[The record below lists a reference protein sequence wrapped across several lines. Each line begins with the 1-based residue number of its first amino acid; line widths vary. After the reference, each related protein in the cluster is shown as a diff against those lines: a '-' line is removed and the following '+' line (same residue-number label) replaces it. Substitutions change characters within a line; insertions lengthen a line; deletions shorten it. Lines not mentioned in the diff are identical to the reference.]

1 MTSSSRRP
9 AQPQRLDEWAP
20 SLLKAQLYGRL
31 LLDIIIGALKPGETL
46 DENVLARRY
55 DGGLAG
61 IRDALARLA
70 LEGLVVRKAR
80 VGTTVA
86 PLDLAEARD
95 AFEARRLVEIQCAGL
110 AAAEG
115 SDEDVAAIRA
125 TLQHGEAAIEANDIR
140 ALAEMD
146 EAFHVAVA
154 TASGNRTLA
163 KMVVT
168 LHHQTAR
175 YWLISV
181 KTPTRAESLAA
192 LHEHRALAEA
202 IASRDVA
209 RARAT
214 MEQVLGDFPEDVKR
228 SLAG

>member
-1 MTSSSRRP
+1 MNSISRR
-9 AQPQRLDEWAP
+9 AAEPQRLDEWAP
-20 SLLKAQLYGRL
+20 SLLKAQVYGRL
-31 LLDIIIGALKPGETL
+31 LLDIIIGVLKPGEQL

-55 DGGLAG
+55 EGGLAG

-86 PLDLAEARD
+86 PLDLSEARD

-110 AAAEG
+110 AATQG
-115 SDEDVAAIRA
+115 SDAAIAAIRA
-125 TLQHGEAAIEANDIR
+125 TLAGGEAAIEADDAR
-140 ALAEMD
+140 ALAGMD

-181 KTPTRAESLAA
+181 KAPSRAESLAA
-192 LHEHRALAEA
+192 LEEHRTLADT
-202 IASRDVA
+202 IAARNES
-209 RARAT
+209 RARAQ
-214 MEQVLGDFPEDVKR
+214 MEQLLGELPDDVKR
-228 SLAG
+228 ALES